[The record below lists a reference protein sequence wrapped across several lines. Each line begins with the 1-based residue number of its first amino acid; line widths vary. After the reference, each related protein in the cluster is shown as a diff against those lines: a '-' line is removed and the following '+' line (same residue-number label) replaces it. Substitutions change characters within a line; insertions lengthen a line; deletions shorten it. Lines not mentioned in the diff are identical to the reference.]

1 MSEVK
6 TEDAS
11 TLKLLAFAFTA
22 GWLVSM
28 AGPLGTYAVLGV
40 IVFAMFPAVS
50 SLMDMATRYMQA
62 ATRKPEAKTEVAE
75 TKTVAT

>member
-1 MSEVK
+1 MSEIK

-11 TLKLLAFAFTA
+11 TFKLLAFAFIT

-28 AGPLGTYAVLGV
+28 AGPLGTYVVLGV
-40 IVFAMFPAVS
+40 VVFAMFPAVS
-50 SLMDMATRYMQA
+50 SLMDMATRYMQD
-62 ATRKPEAKTEVAE
+62 TTHKPEAKTEVAE